1 MGINS
6 IFLSH
11 GISNDTPCYG
21 GARDVEIS
29 SNTSIDNGDSSN
41 SLLVKFKNHV
51 STHIDFPLH
60 FSEKG
65 KSQACYGSDFWFF
78 NNIAVIK
85 YAAGNDEII
94 TAEKLNLNRIS
105 VETDFLIIN
114 TGFQKHRSTDI
125 YWNNNPGLSPD
136 LAGVLKE
143 KFHKLRVVGF
153 DFISLS
159 SYQNRL
165 IGRDAH
171 KTFLVENEILVIED
185 MKLDELNFL
194 PQKIIVAPLQIENA
208 DGAPVTIF
216 AYNA

>member
-1 MGINS
+1 MGKNS
-6 IFLSH
+6 IYLSH

-21 GARDVEIS
+21 GARDVKIS
-29 SNTSIDNGDSSN
+29 NNSSIDNGDSSN
-41 SLLVKFKNHV
+41 SLSVKFKNHV

-114 TGFQKHRSTDI
+114 TGFQKHRGTDI

-153 DFISLS
+153 DFISLA

-165 IGRDAH
+165 VGREAH

>member
-1 MGINS
+1 VKNKS

-11 GISNDTPCYG
+11 TLSNDTPCYG
-21 GARDVEIS
+21 GAKDITIS
-29 SNTSIDNGDSSN
+29 NNSSIDMGDSSN
-41 SLLVKFKNHV
+41 SLSVKFKNHV

-65 KSQACYGSDFWFF
+65 KSQACYGSEFWFF
-78 NNIAVIK
+78 NDIAVIK
-85 YAAGNDEII
+85 YATGNDEII

-105 VETDFLIIN
+105 AETDFLIIK
-114 TGFQKHRSTDI
+114 TGFQKHRGTDK

-143 KFHKLRVVGF
+143 KFHKLRLIGF

-165 IGRDAH
+165 IGREAH
-171 KTFLVENEILVIED
+171 KEFLVKNEILVIED
-185 MKLDELNFL
+185 MKLDELNFI
-194 PQKIIVAPLQIENA
+194 PKKIIVAPLQLENA